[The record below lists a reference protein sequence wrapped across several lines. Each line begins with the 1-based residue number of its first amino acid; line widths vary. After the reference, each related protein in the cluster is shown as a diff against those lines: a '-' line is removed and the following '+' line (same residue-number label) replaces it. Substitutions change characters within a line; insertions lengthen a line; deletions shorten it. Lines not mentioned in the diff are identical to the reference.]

1 MTALHEDAMRE
12 AIAADGE
19 AQRALLAGA
28 YARATL
34 QRAANRYRASWE
46 AAPPR
51 SFGRLVGY
59 AKASILAGDDPS
71 EYVRAQLGDEGDSP
85 PAWWALA
92 LAALAA
98 DDDALAGRAA
108 DAMRAGSEAFG
119 RAAAAVAALA
129 RRDGEAY
136 AAAVQAIVADFEAR
150 ETHLTGVPIADT
162 ALVLERLAER
172 HGLAAHPRSPLLP
185 PVDDVRAILTGTR
198 VWAVVGCS
206 PDPSRDSHRIA
217 SMLQRRGYDVIPVNP
232 MYAEVLGEKCYK
244 SLRDIPGPVDM
255 VDCFRKSAEIAA
267 IAEDAIALGAKV
279 LWMQLG
285 VENGEARA
293 RAEAAGLQVVEN
305 RCVKIEHGRF
315 YGGLGWAGVN
325 TKVISAKRSA

>member
-1 MTALHEDAMRE
+1 MRE

-28 YARATL
+28 NARASL
-34 QRAANRYRASWE
+34 QRAAERYRASWE

-59 AKASILAGDDPS
+59 AKASILAGDNPS
-71 EYVRAQLGDEGDSP
+71 DYVRDQLGDEGDSP

-98 DDDALAGRAA
+98 DDDTLARRAA
-108 DAMRAGSEAFG
+108 DGMSAGPEPFG
-119 RAAAAVAALA
+119 RTAEAVAALA
-129 RRDGEAY
+129 RRDRDAY
-136 AAAVQAIVADFEAR
+136 AAALKAIVADFETR

-172 HGLAAHPRSPLLP
+172 RGLAAHPESALLP
-185 PVDDVRAILTGTR
+185 PVDDVRAILTSTR

-232 MYAEVLGEKCYK
+232 LATEILGVR
-244 SLRDIPGPVDM
+244 SFPT
-255 VDCFRKSAEIAA
+255 
-267 IAEDAIALGAKV
+267 LGAIPDDRGV
-279 LWMQLG
+279 EVVDIFRRSSAAGRHVDEAVQIGARAVWMQLG
-285 VENGEARA
+285 VIDEAA
-293 RAEAAGLQVVEN
+293 AERGRAAGLRVVMD
-305 RCVKIEHGRF
+305 RCPAIELPRL
-315 YGGLGWAGVN
+315 GL
-325 TKVISAKRSA
+325 